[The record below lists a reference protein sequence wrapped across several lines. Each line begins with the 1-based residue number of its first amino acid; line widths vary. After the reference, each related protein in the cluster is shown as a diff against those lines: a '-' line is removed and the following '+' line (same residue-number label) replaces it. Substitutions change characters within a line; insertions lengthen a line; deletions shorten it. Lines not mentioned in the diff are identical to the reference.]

1 MASAPSLAGAGARAS
16 EVPADKCA
24 RTLLYAPVAPPCP
37 AAQDGLTSPSRNPDD
52 VPVKILALNNGYLQD
67 VPSGGDKHLL
77 DVVAAWSAEHEVTLV
92 LPDFARPLVRGTP
105 TVRALPS
112 RIPRGLPD
120 LLWTYFLRT
129 LAALRISRKIPADL
143 VVCSPGL
150 FDLIPAR
157 IHASR
162 YGSVTACYFF
172 HLTPRRKA
180 TSWVKRIQYAI
191 ARAAQSLTV
200 RICRGVDCV
209 FTDNPHAK
217 EELAA
222 LGIPRERIR
231 LQTPV
236 VNIESVLRAETL
248 SAPDVLLVGRMVQSK
263 GIFDLVEAL
272 ESLPYTAGLIGDGED
287 RPRLEATIRAR
298 GLAERVTV
306 YGPLPEERLYG
317 LLKGCRLFV
326 LPSYEEG
333 YGIAI
338 AEALVAGKPVLA
350 YDLPHYAEA
359 FNGTVLTVP
368 PGQIAALGQA
378 MDGILSGR
386 TDLRLVTERRAGL
399 ALADA
404 ERAARE
410 EGEYL
415 ESLVRTAKSRRTSNA

>member
-1 MASAPSLAGAGARAS
+1 M
-16 EVPADKCA
+16 PAM
-24 RTLLYAPVAPPCP
+24 
-37 AAQDGLTSPSRNPDD
+37 
-52 VPVKILALNNGYLQD
+52 KILALNNGYLQD

-77 DVVAAWSAEHEVTLV
+77 DVVAAWSAVQEVTLV

-105 TVRALPS
+105 TVRTLPS
-112 RIPRGLPD
+112 RIPHGLPD
-120 LLWTYFLRT
+120 LLWVYACRFI
-129 LAALRISRKIPADL
+129 AALRLVRKIPADV

-157 IHASR
+157 IHAAR

-180 TSWVKRIQYAI
+180 ASWTKRLQYAI

-209 FTDNPHAK
+209 FTDNPHAR

-236 VNIESVLRAETL
+236 VNIESVLRAEPL
-248 SAPDVLLVGRMVQSK
+248 AAPDILLVGRMVQSK

-272 ESLPYTAGLIGDGED
+272 APLPYTAGLIGEGED
-287 RPRLEATIRAR
+287 RPRLEAAIRAR
-298 GLAERVTV
+298 GLAARVTV

-368 PGQIAALGQA
+368 PGQIASLSQA
-378 MDGILSGR
+378 IDGILRGT
-386 TDLRLVTERRAGL
+386 TDLGPVTERRAGL

-404 ERAARE
+404 GRAARE
-410 EGEYL
+410 EGEHL
-415 ESLVRTAKSRRTSNA
+415 ETLVRARRANRGTISQL